1 MTINAIQANF
11 INKEISSNAVWS
23 SKILVAG
30 DKLCKQCF
38 TFLSISSDESFNS
51 QEMDID
57 NEDRMSTN
65 DASDESED
73 LVDPPSSEERLFM
86 QQKAREDLNAVF
98 QLLKM
103 EKIRDE

>member
-1 MTINAIQANF
+1 
-11 INKEISSNAVWS
+11 
-23 SKILVAG
+23 
-30 DKLCKQCF
+30 
-38 TFLSISSDESFNS
+38 
-51 QEMDID
+51 
-57 NEDRMSTN
+57 MSTN